1 MSSVV
6 PNNYIFCENKNTSET
21 NLTYNQIPFQ
31 KCLKQIPIKVI
42 FTEEQSTCN
51 TTSTSY
57 TTEDNNHNIYP
68 FSILKSRKKEKK
80 YLRHK
85 FNTIISRVHNMD
97 CLLKKIKAKFL
108 KYIYITVKKNF
119 LNQGINIKKFDQSKE
134 VRNLNVIHNRNNFIN
149 LKIVDILL
157 SNNIINKNDL
167 FKINDSIDNDFNNIL
182 NTKVKLFYQFNFLS
196 SSYFKNWLKDPIKIS
211 KRENKIEEDKK
222 FPNHSKFLF
231 TKNPED
237 YKKYKLLLLH
247 TACNFIFYFQNNPLK
262 FGKKNIGNN
271 NNEDL

>member
-6 PNNYIFCENKNTSET
+6 ITSNCVFCEKQNITET
-21 NLTYNQIPFQ
+21 NSIFKPITVQ
-31 KCLKQIPIKVI
+31 KFPKQIPIKVV
-42 FTEEQSTCN
+42 FTEEQSISN
-51 TTSTSY
+51 TTTSSY
-57 TTEDNNHNIYP
+57 TTEDNNQFYP

-108 KYIYITVKKNF
+108 KYVYITVKNYF
-119 LNQGINIKKFDQSKE
+119 LTEGISIKKFDQSKE
-134 VRNLNVIHNRNNFIN
+134 VRNLNVIHNRDYFIN
-149 LKIVDILL
+149 LKIVDVLL
-157 SNNIINKNDL
+157 SNNIISKNDL
-167 FKINDSIDNDFNNIL
+167 LKINNNVNSEFLNIL
-182 NTKVKLFYQFNFLS
+182 NMKIKLFYQFNFLS

-211 KRENKIEEDKK
+211 KRENKFDELEK
-222 FPNHSKFLF
+222 FPNHSKAIF
-231 TKNPED
+231 KKCPED

-262 FGKKNIGNN
+262 FGKKNLNN
-271 NNEDL
+271 DNNED